1 MRKLGNQIEPAA
13 HLPRFMSVQRRPL
26 MANHNRCWIWG
37 RNVVVE
43 TLRAGYWPML
53 ELLHSDR
60 CEPEARAEVV
70 SVGTKRGIKV
80 CSVSDAEVKK
90 QCRSD
95 EHQGLAAR
103 MPPFPY
109 RDVQE
114 LVQSLPNNP
123 VLVMLDRV
131 HDPYNFGAIVR
142 SADVL
147 GIHGVIVGTR
157 EQAQVN
163 SLAAR
168 SSAGAVNYV
177 PIAQADELTTT
188 VEDLRSRGFQIV
200 GTSDHA
206 SESIFEPDFRQP
218 TLLLIGNEGR
228 GIQPALESLCTRFVQ
243 IPVLGSVGSLNAA
256 VSAGILFYEVL
267 RQRQA

>member
-1 MRKLGNQIEPAA
+1 
-13 HLPRFMSVQRRPL
+13 

-37 RNVVVE
+37 RNVVME
-43 TLRAGYWPML
+43 TLRAAYWPIL

-60 CEPEARAEVV
+60 CETESRREAVA
-70 SVGTKRGIKV
+70 SANALGIKTLSTTDDDV
-80 CSVSDAEVKK
+80 TK

-103 MPPFPY
+103 MQPFPY
-109 RDVQE
+109 REVNEFVEQ
-114 LVQSLPNNP
+114 LPQNP

-131 HDPYNFGAIVR
+131 HDSFNFGAIIR

-157 EQAQVN
+157 EQAVVN

-177 PIAQADELTTT
+177 PIAQSDDLVAT
-188 VEDLRSRGFQIV
+188 VENLRNKGFQIV

-206 SESIFEPDFRQP
+206 ALSIFETDLRQA
-218 TLLLIGNEGR
+218 TVLLIGNEGR
-228 GIQPALESLCTRFVQ
+228 GIQPELQSRCNRFVQ
-243 IPVLGSVGSLNAA
+243 IPVLGKVGSLNAA

-267 RQRQA
+267 RQRRV

>member
-1 MRKLGNQIEPAA
+1 
-13 HLPRFMSVQRRPL
+13 

-37 RNVVVE
+37 RNVVLE
-43 TLRAGYWPML
+43 TLRAGRWPAV

-60 CEPEARAEVV
+60 CEPASRAEAV
-70 SVGTKRGIKV
+70 SLAMRSNLQATAVRDEEIT
-80 CSVSDAEVKK
+80 K

-109 RDVQE
+109 LSMQD
-114 LVQSLPNNP
+114 LISGLPVHP

-131 HDPYNFGAIVR
+131 HDSFNFGAIVR

-147 GIHGVIVGTR
+147 GIDGAIVGTR

-163 SLAAR
+163 SLSAR
-168 SSAGAVNYV
+168 SSAGAVNHV
-177 PIAQADELTTT
+177 PIAQTEDLCST
-188 VEDLRSRGFQIV
+188 VEMLANRGFQII
-200 GTSDHA
+200 GTSDRA
-206 SESIFEPDFRQP
+206 TESIFETDFRRP
-218 TLLLIGNEGR
+218 TLLVIGNEGR

-243 IPVLGSVGSLNAA
+243 IPVLGKTNSLNAA
-256 VSAGILFYEVL
+256 VSAGILFYEVV
-267 RQRQA
+267 RQRRG

>member
-1 MRKLGNQIEPAA
+1 
-13 HLPRFMSVQRRPL
+13 MSSLRRPL
-26 MANHNRCWIWG
+26 LTNHNRCWIWG
-37 RNVVVE
+37 RNVVLE
-43 TLRAGYWPML
+43 TLRGGRWPIL

-60 CEPEARAEVV
+60 CEADARAAAVRLASE
-70 SVGTKRGIKV
+70 SGIAAV
-80 CSVSDAEVKK
+80 AVADNEITK

-109 RDVQE
+109 LDVYE
-114 LVQSLPNNP
+114 LLDDLPPNP

-131 HDPYNFGAIVR
+131 HDSHNFGAIVR
-142 SADVL
+142 SAEVL

-157 EQAQVN
+157 EQSQVN
-163 SLAAR
+163 SHVAR

-177 PIAQADELTTT
+177 PIVQTDDLVATT
-188 VEDLRSRGFQIV
+188 EQLRERGFQVV

-206 SESIFEPDFRQP
+206 AESIFETDLRIA

-228 GIQPALESLCTRFVQ
+228 GIQPLLEALCTRFVQ
-243 IPVLGSVGSLNAA
+243 IPVLGQVSSLNAA

-267 RQRQA
+267 RQRQ